1 MLDRFGE
8 LVTLG
13 AQAKPFLEE
22 RDFLKARIRDHRVLL
37 PGAKGARIEGSSHF
51 VDIGLKEN
59 ARTVTD
65 LGKVFAGPKKAVGL
79 EKLAKARS
87 YTINP
92 IDEHL
97 PTAEQA
103 KLIQPERTDAR
114 DVTFST
120 PYATNDEK
128 LRSHEFRRPR
138 FRAQWLP
145 RQAYPPLLRRS
156 GRRNEAMLEVPLVT
170 FSEDAVLDQGNCYG
184 KAQ

>member
-1 MLDRFGE
+1 MFDRFGE
-8 LVTLG
+8 LVTLD

-37 PGAKGARIEGSSHF
+37 PGAKGAGIEGNSHF

-59 ARTVTD
+59 GQTVTD
-65 LGKVFAGPKKAVGL
+65 LGKVFAALKKAVGL

-87 YTINP
+87 FTIKP

-103 KLIQPERTDAR
+103 KPIQPERTDAR
-114 DVTFST
+114 DVTLST
-120 PYATNDEK
+120 PIRKPNDEK

-138 FRAQWLP
+138 FRAQCLP
-145 RQAYPPLLRRS
+145 RQAYPCLRC
-156 GRRNEAMLEVPLVT
+156 P
-170 FSEDAVLDQGNCYG
+170 
-184 KAQ
+184 